1 MNMNQE
7 QSLKSGISQISAGK
21 RISKGRQAFYK
32 SKKKNPSSK
41 KIEECKF
48 RVMTKEELQGKE
60 DKIIESRSSIDVT
73 I

>member
-21 RISKGRQAFYK
+21 RISKGKQALYK
-32 SKKKNPSSK
+32 SRKKNPWSR
-41 KIEECKF
+41 INEECKF
-48 RVMTKEELQGKE
+48 REMKKEKHQGKE
-60 DKIIESRSSIDVT
+60 DKIIGSRNSIDVT